1 MAKILDL
8 EPHNK
13 DIYIGVSPH
22 YGWGQIYGGLVVAQ
36 ALKAAALTV
45 QPEHKVHSLHAYFIL
60 GGNISEPI
68 RYEVDRLRDGRSF
81 STRQVVAR
89 QNSGAILNLSA
100 SFQKDEEGPDT
111 QTWEL
116 GDVPLPEE
124 IEDQGGIPGQESR
137 TASFDR
143 DPPRSREW
151 GRYTEA
157 LGDDSIDHAC
167 AIAYLSDL
175 NAMRAIRAGHP
186 RDPDKRHDHK
196 FFMAASLDH
205 SIWFHRLARAD
216 QWLMFDMQSQGLI
229 GSRGIALGH
238 VMDQNSRHI
247 ATVAQEGLLRE
258 RKK

>member
-1 MAKILDL
+1 VVKILDL
-8 EPHNK
+8 ESHSQ

-45 QPEHKVHSLHAYFIL
+45 RPEHKVHSLHAYFIL
-60 GGNISEPI
+60 GGDISEPI

-89 QNSGAILNLSA
+89 QNPGAILNLSA

-157 LGDDSIDHAC
+157 LGDDPIDHAC

-175 NAMRAIRAGHP
+175 NAMRVTNSSWPRA
-186 RDPDKRHDHK
+186 
-196 FFMAASLDH
+196 
-205 SIWFHRLARAD
+205 SITRSGFTGWRARIN
-216 QWLMFDMQSQGLI
+216 G
-229 GSRGIALGH
+229 
-238 VMDQNSRHI
+238 
-247 ATVAQEGLLRE
+247 
-258 RKK
+258 

>member
-8 EPHNK
+8 EPHSQN
-13 DIYIGVSPH
+13 IYIGVSPH

-81 STRQVVAR
+81 STRQVVAL
-89 QNSGAILNLSA
+89 QSSGAILNLSA
-100 SFQKDEEGPDT
+100 SFQKDEEGPDI

-124 IEDQGGIPGQESR
+124 IEDQGAIPGQESR

-151 GRYTEA
+151 GRYTEE
-157 LGDDSIDHAC
+157 LGDDPIDHAC
-167 AIAYLSDL
+167 ALAYLSDL

-186 RDPDKRHDHK
+186 RDPGKRHDHN

-216 QWLMFDMQSQGLI
+216 QWLMFDMQSQGLV

-238 VMDQNSRHI
+238 VMDRNGRHI
-247 ATVAQEGLLRE
+247 ATIAQEGLLRE
-258 RKK
+258 KKK

>member
-1 MAKILDL
+1 VAKILDL
-8 EPHNK
+8 EPHSQN
-13 DIYIGVSPH
+13 IFFGVSPH

-60 GGNISEPI
+60 GGDISEPI

-89 QNSGAILNLSA
+89 QKPGAILNLSA

-111 QTWEL
+111 QTWKL

-151 GRYTEA
+151 GRYTEE
-157 LGDDSIDHAC
+157 LGDDPIDHAC

-186 RDPDKRHDHK
+186 RDPGKQHDHK

-238 VMDQNSRHI
+238 VMDRNSRHI
-247 ATVAQEGLLRE
+247 ATIAQEGLLRE